1 MPSDDRRLSVVSRP
15 PVGDL
20 VMMGIAVLCISA
32 SGPMI
37 VATAAPALAIAFWRC
52 FIGAGAT
59 APWVLWRQRT
69 EVRRLSRRDLGYA
82 GAAGLLLAAHFAT
95 WIPSLSFTSVAA
107 STALVSTQPVWA
119 AVIGRIRGAYV
130 PVRVWLGIALSFA
143 GILVLV
149 GVHFAT
155 DPRALIGDG
164 LALVGAMLAAAY
176 VTVGQAARQTVSTGT
191 YTLLVYGTA
200 AIALL
205 VTCIIGGQAL
215 TGYSAQ
221 AWGFIVLLTVTA
233 QLLGHTLMNRVLVT
247 TSATVVSLAILFEM
261 PGSTLIAALWL
272 GQVPPWQ
279 LIPAVALLLTGLVV
293 VIRSARTTP

>member
-1 MPSDDRRLSVVSRP
+1 
-15 PVGDL
+15 
-20 VMMGIAVLCISA
+20 MMAIAVTCISA

-59 APWVLWRQRT
+59 APWVLWRHRA
-69 EVRRLSRRDLGYA
+69 EVRRLTRRELGYA
-82 GAAGLLLAAHFAT
+82 AAAGLLLAAHFAA
-95 WIPSLSFTSVAA
+95 WIPSLSFTTVAS
-107 STALVSTQPVWA
+107 STALVATQPVWA
-119 AVIGRIRGAYV
+119 AVIGRIRGAHV
-130 PVRVWLGIALSFA
+130 PGRAWIGIALSLA
-143 GILVLV
+143 GIVVLA
-149 GVHFAT
+149 GVDFAI

-176 VTVGQAARQTVSTGT
+176 VTVGQTARQTMSTGT
-191 YTLLVYGTA
+191 YTLLAY
-200 AIALL
+200 AISAVALL
-205 VTCIIGGQAL
+205 AVCLVGRQAL
-215 TGYSAQ
+215 SGYSAT
-221 AWGFIVLLTVTA
+221 AWGLILLLTVTA

-261 PGSTLIAALWL
+261 PGGTLIAALWL

-279 LIPAVALLLTGLVV
+279 IIPAVALLLTGLVV